1 MGIFETIKRIQK
13 MFVQAIGSIVALVGL
28 FLTFSNIPPQDTET
42 IVILAIGVVMILLG
56 VSTVRNP
63 EKVRLGRDSNYR
75 DKSEPNTDTNRW
87 ER

>member
-1 MGIFETIKRIQK
+1 MGIFETINRIQRV
-13 MFVQAIGSIVALVGL
+13 FAQAIGSIIALVGL

-42 IVILAIGVVMILLG
+42 IVILVIGVGMILLG

-63 EKVRLGRDSNYR
+63 EKVRFGRDSNYR
-75 DKSEPNTDTNRW
+75 DESEPNTDTNRW